1 MEKSEFRG
9 PIHRLGDWIVDRFV
23 TLPRWIRLPLWR
35 MWHSNMIRWD
45 TGYQAL
51 RFMNY
56 GYAPMDGAEPV
67 IDETAHDEPYGAALY
82 HVAVSHT
89 AVNGARVLEVSSGR
103 GGGAA
108 YVAQTFTPHEYVGLD
123 VSSQNVE
130 ACTDVYREIDNLR
143 FVEGTA
149 EALPFA
155 DASFDAVV
163 NVEASRAYGDL
174 NAFLREVR
182 RVLRPDGSF
191 LLTDMRYAEDVEELR
206 TRVMEAGF
214 SIEAHLDISE
224 NVVRALERDNERKV
238 ELMRRRVPRMF
249 LSAFSE
255 FAGTV
260 GSKRY
265 EAFRDGSLKYFSWL
279 LRPQP
284 GAIIT

>member
-1 MEKSEFRG
+1 
-9 PIHRLGDWIVDRFV
+9 
-23 TLPRWIRLPLWR
+23 

-45 TGYQAL
+45 NGYQAL

-56 GYAPMDGAEPV
+56 GYAPLDDMEPIV
-67 IDETAHDEPYGAALY
+67 DDTAHDEPYGAALY

-89 AVNGARVLEVSSGR
+89 QVKGARILEVSSGR

-108 YVAQTFTPHEYVGLD
+108 YIAQTFTPREYVGLD
-123 VSSQNVE
+123 VSNQNVE
-130 ACTDVYREIDNLR
+130 ACSKVYADIDNLR

-174 NAFLREVR
+174 DAFLKEVR

-191 LLTDMRYAEDVEELR
+191 LLTDMRYADDVENLR
-206 TRVMEAGF
+206 TRLANAGF
-214 SIEAHLDISE
+214 SMVAHLDISD
-224 NVVRALERDNERKV
+224 NVVRALERDNQRKV
-238 ELMRRRVPRMF
+238 DLMRRRVPRMF

-265 EAFRDGSLKYFSWL
+265 EAFRDGSLKYFSWF

-284 GAIIT
+284 GAATIGTP